1 MDEIKLKEAIT
12 ILQKKIKDY
21 KHQILLDTSTPKLL
35 NITIADAKLII
46 ELYNFYNMYKPK

>member
-35 NITIADAKLII
+35 DITIADAKLII
-46 ELYNFYNMYKPK
+46 ELYNFYNMYKP

>member
-12 ILQKKIKDY
+12 ILQNKITDY
-21 KHQILLDTSTPKLL
+21 KHKISLNTSTPKLL
-35 NITIADAKLII
+35 DITIADAKLII